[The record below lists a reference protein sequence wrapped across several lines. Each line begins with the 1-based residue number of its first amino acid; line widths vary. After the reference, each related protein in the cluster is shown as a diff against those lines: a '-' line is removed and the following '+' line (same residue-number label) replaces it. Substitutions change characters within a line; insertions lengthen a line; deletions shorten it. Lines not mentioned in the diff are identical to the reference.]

1 MKTKLRGRR
10 APPVTRRA
18 SKAASRTEV
27 PRRTRPVLVAADG
40 SKAAVAAIRFAR
52 SMEEAGAWKPE
63 AITVI
68 EHLPVAVADVALP
81 MPLVITEPALTEGP
95 VANVKRQMRRLGARA
110 WPLRSEM
117 GPAASSIIEIAKLH
131 AAEVIVLGL
140 GKHGKLARLFGAE
153 TSARVCRRSSVPV
166 VAVDANAKGPPKSIV
181 VAMDF
186 GPSSIR
192 AAREALELLGEG
204 GRLHLVHVRWA
215 LNGQPL
221 GDEAWERTYAMG
233 VEQGF
238 VRLLTQLARPGVTIT
253 TEMKLGGILE
263 SLLKAIRE
271 RNADV
276 VALGSHSQNMV
287 DRLLLG
293 STAVSL
299 LHAAKCSVLV
309 APPGPD
315 GAGQGQPGRHG
326 AATTVIARQDSPD
339 SPGNRPPPRA
349 SRMPARG

>member
-1 MKTKLRGRR
+1 MKTKQRNRR
-10 APPVTRRA
+10 APPISRRA
-18 SKAASRTEV
+18 APAAPPRKAS
-27 PRRTRPVLVAADG
+27 RRTRPVLVAADG
-40 SKAAVAAIRFAR
+40 SKAALAAIRFAR
-52 SMEEAGAWKPE
+52 VMEEAGAWQPE

-81 MPLVITEPALTEGP
+81 MPLVVTEPALIEGP
-95 VANVKRQMRRLGARA
+95 VANVKRQLRRLGART
-110 WPLRSEM
+110 WPFRSEM
-117 GPAASSIIEIAKLH
+117 GPAASNIIQLAKLH
-131 AAEVIVLGL
+131 GAEIIVLGL

-153 TSARVCRRSSVPV
+153 TSARVCRRSSIPV
-166 VAVDANAKGPPKSIV
+166 LAVDPKAKGRPQSIV

-192 AAREALELLGEG
+192 AAREALELLDEG

-221 GDEAWERTYAMG
+221 RDEAWERTYALG
-233 VEQGF
+233 VERGF
-238 VRLLTQLARPGVTIT
+238 VGLLEQLAKPGVAVT

-263 SLLKAIRE
+263 SILKSMRE

-276 VALGSHSQNMV
+276 VALGSHSQNIV
-287 DRLLLG
+287 DRLMLG

-309 APPGPD
+309 TPPNERSVP
-315 GAGQGQPGRHG
+315 
-326 AATTVIARQDSPD
+326 
-339 SPGNRPPPRA
+339 
-349 SRMPARG
+349 